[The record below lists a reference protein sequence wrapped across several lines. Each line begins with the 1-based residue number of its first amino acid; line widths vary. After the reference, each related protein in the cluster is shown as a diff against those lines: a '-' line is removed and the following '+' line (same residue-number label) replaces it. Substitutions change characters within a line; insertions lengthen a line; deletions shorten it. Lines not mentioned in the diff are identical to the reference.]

1 MAKITGF
8 YNKNKKRK
16 PENQSRSF
24 DWALKILV
32 ITFVLSLVTSVLSQV
47 AVGGSDILIATMLLI
62 FMIITS
68 IIFDVIGV
76 SVTSCSLCRIN
87 SDGADNDVKKL
98 AAWLISNAE
107 KVNNLCADVVGDI
120 CGVMSGACGAS
131 IVAAISETFGTD
143 ALLPSILVS
152 AVIASVTVGGK
163 AFCKKIAVSNS
174 ESIVMFTARRL
185 YSVVKT
191 FKRNKNERN

>member
-1 MAKITGF
+1 MAKLFGF
-8 YNKNKKRK
+8 YKNKRSDKKK
-16 PENQSRSF
+16 PSRSAN
-24 DWALKILV
+24 WALKILV
-32 ITFVLSLVTSVLSQV
+32 ITFVLSLISSVLSQV
-47 AVGGSDILIATMLLI
+47 AVGGSNILIATMLLI

-76 SVTSCSLCRIN
+76 SVTSCSFCRIN
-87 SDGADNDVKKL
+87 SENGKDGVKKVASL
-98 AAWLISNAE
+98 LIANAE

-131 IVAAISETFGTD
+131 IVAAISDALGTD
-143 ALLPSILVS
+143 VFLPSILVS

-163 AFCKKIAVSNS
+163 ALCKKIAVRNS

-185 YSVVKT
+185 YSVIKI
-191 FKRNKNERN
+191 FKKE

>member
-8 YNKNKKRK
+8 YKKKKDKKERRAD
-16 PENQSRSF
+16 RSA
-24 DWALKILV
+24 DWAVKIVVL
-32 ITFVLSLVTSVLSQV
+32 TFILSLISSVLSQV

-76 SVTSCSLCRIN
+76 SVTSCTLCALSDAHKE
-87 SDGADNDVKKL
+87 SDGVKNVAL
-98 AAWLISNAE
+98 ALIANAE
-107 KVNNLCADVVGDI
+107 KVNNFCADVIGDI

-131 IVAAISETFGTD
+131 IVAAISQTFGLD
-143 ALLPSILVS
+143 AFLPSILVS

-163 AFCKKIAVSNS
+163 ALCKRIAVRNS
-174 ESIVMFTARRL
+174 ESIVLFTSRRL
-185 YSVVKT
+185 YSLIKT
-191 FKRNKNERN
+191 FKRKH